1 MEKTIQI
8 SGLSKSYDGKKVI
21 ENLSFSVAAG
31 EVYGLL
37 GANGVGKSTTIE
49 CILGTK
55 KADSGTVRI
64 LGLDPWTE
72 RKQLFKQVGVQFQE
86 ANYPDKIK
94 VKELCEE
101 TTCLYRYPLAYK
113 ELLHKFGLADKENAF
128 VNELSKIF
136 HLLDIDT
143 NEVLAAAGT
152 KWNFLPFRPGLV
164 GGHCIGVDPYYL
176 IRKAQDYG
184 YHPGLILYGRRIND
198 TMGEYIANRVVKCM
212 IKKDVPVKNAE
223 VLVLGFTFKEN
234 CPDVRNTKVGDV
246 VRVLKDYGINV
257 SVYDPWARAEEVRD
271 EYGIE
276 LTGSLSEGRK
286 YDVIVLAVAHK
297 EFLELD
303 IPSLVS
309 ENHVV
314 YDVKGCLNPEW
325 VDDRL

>member
-101 TTCLYRYPLAYK
+101 TICLYRYPLAYK

-128 VNELSKIF
+128 VNELSGGQKQRLFIVLSLIPNPRVVF
-136 HLLDIDT
+136 LDELTTGLDLSLIHISPGG
-143 NEVLAAAGT
+143 AGEAV
-152 KWNFLPFRPGLV
+152 PDPAR
-164 GGHCIGVDPYYL
+164 GGGQNRRGGGGVDAPL
-176 IRKAQDYG
+176 QD
-184 YHPGLILYGRRIND
+184 P
-198 TMGEYIANRVVKCM
+198 
-212 IKKDVPVKNAE
+212 
-223 VLVLGFTFKEN
+223 
-234 CPDVRNTKVGDV
+234 
-246 VRVLKDYGINV
+246 
-257 SVYDPWARAEEVRD
+257 
-271 EYGIE
+271 
-276 LTGSLSEGRK
+276 
-286 YDVIVLAVAHK
+286 
-297 EFLELD
+297 
-303 IPSLVS
+303 
-309 ENHVV
+309 
-314 YDVKGCLNPEW
+314 
-325 VDDRL
+325 RL